1 MNKTITFG
9 EMRDLTERFHQIL
22 GAAQC
27 SKDRRLETLY
37 LDIAEISR
45 TTLCP
50 RLLEFLYAILEES
63 DVLTEKVYRCMHE
76 KKKPCCNRT

>member
-37 LDIAEISR
+37 HDVDAISR

-63 DVLTEKVYRCMHE
+63 DVLTEKVYRLYA
-76 KKKPCCNRT
+76 